1 MIPLTTLLI
10 CLACSILIM
19 TALWAYQKR
28 SGFPAIVDVA
38 WAFTTGGIGL
48 TLCINAQGSPAR
60 RAVAAALI
68 LAWGLRLGFH
78 LAKRFGRN
86 PVDRRYVAMKERWGE
101 KAERFMLGFFILQA
115 LAAVI
120 FALPI
125 LSAATGETSSIPIL
139 TIGLVL
145 SVGGMIGVTISDRQ
159 LAGFVHQQAN
169 KGKIC
174 RVGLWSWSRH
184 PNYFFEW
191 LTWTGFAV
199 LASDGPLWYIGLGG
213 MLLMLL
219 LLLKVTGI
227 PHVEREALRKRGD
240 AWIEYQRETSV
251 FIPLP
256 PRKRTSE

>member
-1 MIPLTTLLI
+1 MIPLTPILI
-10 CLACSILIM
+10 CLVSAIVIM

-28 SGFPAIVDVA
+28 SGHPAIVDVA
-38 WAFTTGGIGL
+38 WAFTTAGVGL
-48 TLCINAQGSPAR
+48 TLCITAEGSPTR
-60 RAVAAALI
+60 RSIASVLI
-68 LAWGLRLGFH
+68 LIWGLRLGFH
-78 LAKRFGRN
+78 LARRFSRN
-86 PVDRRYVAMKERWGE
+86 PIDRRYVAMKERWGE
-101 KAERFMLGFFILQA
+101 KAELFMLGFFMLQA

-125 LSAATGETSSIPIL
+125 LSAATGDTPSIPIM
-139 TIGLVL
+139 TIGLLL
-145 SVGGMIGVTISDRQ
+145 SVSGMIGVTVSDRQ
-159 LAGFVHQQAN
+159 LARFLLVDSN
-169 KGKIC
+169 KGSIC

-191 LTWTGFAV
+191 LIWCGFAV
-199 LASDGPLWYIGLGG
+199 LAADGPLWFIGLGG

-240 AWIEYQRETSV
+240 AWLEYQRETSV

>member
-1 MIPLTTLLI
+1 MIPLTTLSI
-10 CLACSILIM
+10 CLVCSILVM
-19 TALWAYQKR
+19 TALWAYQRR
-28 SGFPAIVDVA
+28 SGYPAIVDVA
-38 WAFTTGGIGL
+38 WAFTTGGIGVV
-48 TLCINAQGSPAR
+48 LCINAQGSIER
-60 RAVAAALI
+60 RVIAAVLI
-68 LAWGLRLGFH
+68 AAWGLRLGVH
-78 LAKRFGRN
+78 LARRFARN
-86 PVDRRYVAMKERWGE
+86 PVDRRYVAMKERWGG
-101 KAERFMLGFFILQA
+101 KAEAFMLGFFMLQA
-115 LAAVI
+115 LATVL

-125 LSAATGETSSIPIL
+125 MSAATGDTPSTPIL
-139 TIGLVL
+139 ATGLAL
-145 SVGGMIGVTISDRQ
+145 SIGGMLGVTISDRQ
-159 LAGFVHQQAN
+159 LSGFVHVEAN
-169 KGKIC
+169 RGKIC

-191 LTWTGFAV
+191 LIWSGFAV

-240 AWIEYQRETSV
+240 AWRQYQKETSV